1 MLKIPP
7 EFRDIPEAAQLRQ
20 AEANFDAAIE
30 REKRIT
36 QQSGERVHLI
46 TEQLQ
51 QAQEEFRRAQ
61 EAFDSATGE
70 PNRAGLTPAVLAEIS
85 RQFPPQQHQ
94 LVADLL
100 DQSCGRAL
108 PLMREATAQRLEFV
122 QLAVL
127 QLSDGKL
134 ARLRDM
140 IELAQID
147 WRDVV
152 TAAKSQ

>member
-20 AEANFDAAIE
+20 AETNFDAAIE

-36 QQSGERVHLI
+36 QQCGERVHLI

-61 EAFDSATGE
+61 EAFDAATGE
-70 PNRAGLTPAVLAEIS
+70 PKRAGLTPAVLAEIS
-85 RQFPPQQHQ
+85 QQFPSQQHQ

-108 PLMREATAQRLEFV
+108 PLMREATAQGLEFI

-127 QLSDGKL
+127 QLSDGDL

-152 TAAKSQ
+152 TAAKSK